1 MFGNLWHKKE
11 MPFRGWTGFGG
22 GAFGLAFK
30 SAGGIDAS
38 GGDTEGEYDSGGDTY
53 KYHKF
58 TSSGSFVVNSCP
70 DEAEIEYLI
79 VGAGA
84 GGGNYLGGGG
94 GAGAYRTAT
103 DFPITAQTYTVSIT
117 AGGAAG
123 PNDNKGSVGGDTKFY
138 PPGESDPH
146 PTYIIANL
154 SLIHI

>member
-1 MFGNLWHKKE
+1 MMLENWWHKKE

-79 VGAGA
+79 ALMA
-84 GGGNYLGGGG
+84 SSLDN
-94 GAGAYRTAT
+94 
-103 DFPITAQTYTVSIT
+103 SILFFIHSHY
-117 AGGAAG
+117 A
-123 PNDNKGSVGGDTKFY
+123 
-138 PPGESDPH
+138 
-146 PTYIIANL
+146 L
-154 SLIHI
+154 S